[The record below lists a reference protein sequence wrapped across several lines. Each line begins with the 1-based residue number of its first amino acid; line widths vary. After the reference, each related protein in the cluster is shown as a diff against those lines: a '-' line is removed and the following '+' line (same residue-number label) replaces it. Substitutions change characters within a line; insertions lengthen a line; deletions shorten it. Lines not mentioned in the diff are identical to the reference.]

1 MKQKKDIYLHQRWL
15 QKYTDNDKKDVY
27 QYLHIASSKRF
38 DKTKPSSK
46 HVAIFIKILV
56 LKKIT
61 SVIVNK
67 SVDYMYE
74 VVLK

>member
-1 MKQKKDIYLHQRWL
+1 MKQKKDIYLYQRWL

-27 QYLHIASSKRF
+27 QYFHIASSKRF

-46 HVAIFIKILV
+46 HVAIFINILV